1 MKNNS
6 AALFLKHI
14 ISLLGSLAKSK
25 SISFRNKTDAMKAR
39 FTVYSLLKNKKL
51 SLGAI
56 RHKIHEILGNNSHDH
71 DEEDVLQDE
80 NKAIVLYNAKTNDQ
94 LPSTSGQ
101 IYLTDHD
108 EYDDKYPDLRHSL
121 FDEDDDMDLGDPN
134 ASAIDLVKNSKED
147 SENFNLEDEIDQ
159 VADLFILKFHKKIR
173 LQKLESFK
181 RYQEMLER
189 ST

>member
-14 ISLLGSLAKSK
+14 ISVLGSVAKSK
-25 SISFRNKTDAMKAR
+25 SMSLRNKTNAMKDR
-39 FTVYSLLKNKKL
+39 FAVYSLMKNRKL
-51 SLGAI
+51 SLAAI
-56 RHKIHEILGNNSHDH
+56 RHKIHALLGNDSHG
-71 DEEDVLQDE
+71 EEDE
-80 NKAIVLYNAKTNDQ
+80 NNKAIVLYNAKTSEV
-94 LPSTSGQ
+94 PSTSGQ
-101 IYLTDHD
+101 IYLTEYEYDHEEKD
-108 EYDDKYPDLRHSL
+108 DDDKYPDLRHSL
-121 FDEDDDMDLGDPN
+121 FDEDDLDLGDPN

-159 VADLFILKFHKKIR
+159 VADLFILKFRKKMR

-189 ST
+189 GT